1 MPIIF
6 VKYILQLL
14 SLKILIKYLMSF
26 LSVAVFLA
34 VTSGFTVYTHYCS
47 STTIKQQS
55 IVESHNSCEH
65 NHDHL
70 NLHDEMLG
78 CETDCCVE
86 LRTNKCCT
94 DKKEYFKMSEVF
106 ILPSLAFDDQD
117 ISVQVI
123 IIVLSNINFEIDRFF
138 KEPESTFSL
147 PPPLSGKQIVVL
159 YHQLKTEPS
168 PLS

>member
-1 MPIIF
+1 
-6 VKYILQLL
+6 
-14 SLKILIKYLMSF
+14 MSF
-26 LSVAVFLA
+26 LSVTVFLA

-47 STTIKQQS
+47 NTTQKQQS

-65 NHDHL
+65 DNL
-70 NLHDEMLG
+70 NLHDYKHG

-86 LRTNKCCT
+86 LSTNKCCT

-106 ILPSLAFDDQD
+106 ILPSLAVDDQN
-117 ISVQVI
+117 ISIQVI
-123 IIVLSNINFEIDRFF
+123 KIVLSNINFEIERFF

>member
-1 MPIIF
+1 MI
-6 VKYILQLL
+6 
-14 SLKILIKYLMSF
+14 SF
-26 LSVAVFLA
+26 LSVAIFLA

-65 NHDHL
+65 NIDNL
-70 NLHDEMLG
+70 NLHDAMLG

-86 LRTNKCCT
+86 FGTNECCT
-94 DKKEYFKMSEVF
+94 DKKEYFKMAEVF
-106 ILPSLAFDDQD
+106 ILPSVTVENQNLLT
-117 ISVQVI
+117 QVI
-123 IIVLSNINFEIDRFF
+123 KIVLSNINFEIERFF

-168 PLS
+168 PFV